1 MRERARADLRCSY
14 LSFVSLQSTGGP
26 LAFLRLLLP
35 VVVSVV
41 TAACSSGPKTFVD
54 VEDGSVHVIEPE
66 AEALRGL
73 LSAAGLQPWQLG
85 VEGELASES
94 GHWVEID
101 DAGHVWALGLS
112 AVAELDSLT
121 PLANLPRLSRVR
133 IQGAS
138 LHDLKGLESA
148 SELSFLLVHNS
159 GLESLAG
166 LEGCEALRVLDL
178 RSNAIVSI
186 AELPNLPEL
195 RTLDLASN
203 KISAVEGL
211 VGREK
216 LESLDL
222 SDNALAIAS
231 GIADLPSL
239 ERLDLARNRL
249 ISLGGLAVLPKL
261 RELLAQDNRMI
272 DASVV
277 DALPA
282 LEIVNLNGNRLE
294 TFPQLVKRLP
304 QYLWQENPGTRH
316 HQQEE
321 VDARLR
327 REREPQRANELP
339 ATDRF
344 DSDWSRGLCTW
355 SGTRPKC
362 DVLIPRMKGAGIVYL
377 ARFDL
382 AELRTDPRRHPPSVR
397 LHLDVGKGAVSA
409 FLQGYEETYPFVT
422 ATPGEPGAL
431 VGNLFASG
439 QGVWFILEAVD
450 GAEDVRYR
458 IEPELGG

>member
-1 MRERARADLRCSY
+1 MHERVRAELRCSY
-14 LSFVSLQSTGGP
+14 LGFVSLQSTGGP
-26 LAFLRLLLP
+26 LALLRRLLP

-54 VEDGSVHVIEPE
+54 VEDGRVHVVRAE

-73 LSAAGLQPWQLG
+73 LAAAGLEAWQLG
-85 VEGELASES
+85 VEGELASPS

-101 DAGHVWALGLS
+101 DDGHVWTLGLS
-112 AVAELDSLT
+112 AVSELDSLR
-121 PLANLPRLSRVR
+121 PLAGLPKLSRVR

-138 LHDLKGLESA
+138 LHDLEGLESA
-148 SELSFLLVHNS
+148 SELSFLFVQQS

-166 LEGCEALRVLDL
+166 LEGCDALRVLDL
-178 RSNAIVSI
+178 RGNAIASM
-186 AELPNLPEL
+186 AELPDLPEL

-203 KISAVEGL
+203 KIAAVEGL
-211 VGREK
+211 LGREM

-222 SDNALAIAS
+222 SGNALTIAS

-239 ERLDLARNRL
+239 ERLNLARNRL
-249 ISLGGLAVLPKL
+249 VSLGGLAVLPKL
-261 RELLAQDNRMI
+261 RELLADDNGI
-272 DASVV
+272 VDASVV
-277 DALPA
+277 DTLPA

-304 QYLWQENPGTRH
+304 QYLWQENPGTRQL
-316 HQQEE
+316 QQEE
-321 VDARLR
+321 VDARQR
-327 REREPQRANELP
+327 RERKPQRASELP

-344 DSDWSRGLCTW
+344 ESDWSRGLCSWTGN
-355 SGTRPKC
+355 SPKC
-362 DVLIPRMKGAGIVYL
+362 DVRIPRMRGAGIVYL

-382 AELRTDPRRHPPSVR
+382 SELRTDPRRHPPSVR

-409 FLQGYEETYPFVT
+409 FLQRYDETYPFVT
-422 ATPGEPGAL
+422 ATPGEPGTL
-431 VGNLFASG
+431 VGNLFAGG

-450 GAEDVRYR
+450 GAENVRYR
-458 IEPELGG
+458 IEPEFGG